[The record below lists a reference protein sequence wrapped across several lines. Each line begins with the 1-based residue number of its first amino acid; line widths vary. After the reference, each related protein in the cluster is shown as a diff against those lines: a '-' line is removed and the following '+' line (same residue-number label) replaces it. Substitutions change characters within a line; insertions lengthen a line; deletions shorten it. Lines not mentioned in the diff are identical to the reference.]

1 MSSSPPRCNKEEEQQ
16 QQGKESKELINRINT
31 ESKKG
36 SEKIKIDGATCIFR
50 NMELR
55 LIRI

>member
-1 MSSSPPRCNKEEEQQ
+1 MSSSPPRCNKEEEEEEQ

-36 SEKIKIDGATCIFR
+36 PEK
-50 NMELR
+50 N
-55 LIRI
+55 